1 MPASQTRTEAHSMA
15 IDVADKIWRSESF
28 AHRERVLKR
37 SGRAKAKMA
46 TPESDYNPGPDK

>member
-1 MPASQTRTEAHSMA
+1 LQSRTEAHSMA

-28 AHRERVLKR
+28 AHRGKGRVLKR

>member
-1 MPASQTRTEAHSMA
+1 MA
-15 IDVADKIWRSESF
+15 IDVADNIWRIR
-28 AHRERVLKR
+28 APGRVLKR